1 VIHTTCGRRGLPPK
15 RQEEGRTVSMD
26 VDLEELAAII
36 EQLDKTE
43 FTDFL
48 YEQGSLRIHVRRG
61 GYIHELPAQRAAQS
75 TFAHG
80 AGNGSAAA
88 ARPAAGGPAARQ
100 SPAPQAGA
108 QPAAPGH
115 AAGTSGNLQ
124 PAAPSLNGSTHGIS
138 PDALPNGHT
147 LVTAPMLGTFY
158 GAPKPGEPAFVQVGD
173 PVQAD
178 SVLCIVEVMK
188 LMNSITAGAS
198 GEIAAVFVK
207 DGDLVEFEQPL
218 FAIRTAS

>member
-1 VIHTTCGRRGLPPK
+1 
-15 RQEEGRTVSMD
+15 MD

-61 GYIHELPAQRAAQS
+61 GYIPELPAQPATHNA
-75 TFAHG
+75 FANG
-80 AGNGSAAA
+80 ASNGAAA
-88 ARPAAGGPAARQ
+88 AALPAAGGQ
-100 SPAPQAGA
+100 SPAAGQASGQAGNVQSAASQQAPA
-108 QPAAPGH
+108 QP
-115 AAGTSGNLQ
+115 GNGQ
-124 PAAPSLNGSTHGIS
+124 HAAPSLNRSTHGIS
-138 PDALPNGHT
+138 PDSLPDGHT

>member
-1 VIHTTCGRRGLPPK
+1 MNI
-15 RQEEGRTVSMD
+15 
-26 VDLEELAAII
+26 DLEELAAII

-48 YEQGSLRIHVRRG
+48 YEQGDLRIHVRRG
-61 GYIHELPAQRAAQS
+61 GYIPEHP
-75 TFAHG
+75 
-80 AGNGSAAA
+80 AAA
-88 ARPAAGGPAARQ
+88 PAHSVAGTGTPAAAPATPQPAPAA
-100 SPAPQAGA
+100 AP
-108 QPAAPGH
+108 QPAAAP
-115 AAGTSGNLQ
+115 A
-124 PAAPSLNGSTHGIS
+124 PAAPAAAPAQNGKSHGMS
-138 PDALPNGHT
+138 PEALAAGHT

-173 PVQAD
+173 PVAAD

-188 LMNSITAGAS
+188 LMNSVTAGAA

-218 FAIRTAS
+218 FAIKALA